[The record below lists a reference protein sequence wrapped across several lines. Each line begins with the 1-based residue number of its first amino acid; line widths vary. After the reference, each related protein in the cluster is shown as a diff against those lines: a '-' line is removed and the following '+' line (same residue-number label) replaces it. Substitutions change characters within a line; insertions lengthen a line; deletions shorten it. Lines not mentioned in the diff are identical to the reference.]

1 MGDMVRMFDTK
12 RAESYGFTPSVSLKD
27 GISKTIEWFLSNV
40 NLIDKKYHAFN
51 R

>member
-40 NLIDKKYHAFN
+40 NLIDEKYHAFN